1 MRREATE
8 ILVGAAVILGAAA
21 FVFGAF
27 SGSSVES
34 GEGYRLSMQVQ
45 DASGLSAGSEVR
57 MAGIQ
62 IGQVESQSL
71 DPQSFMAEV
80 ILTID
85 DDVQLP
91 LDTSARVLPKGL
103 VGDSYV
109 EIEPGGE
116 FDMLQEG
123 DSIDFVQG
131 AINVVDLLGR
141 VIMSADSAGGEESEQ

>member
-45 DASGLSAGSEVR
+45 DASGLGPGSEVR

-62 IGQVESQSL
+62 IGQVESQSI

-80 ILTID
+80 VLTID
-85 DDVQLP
+85 DGIELP
-91 LDTSARVLPKGL
+91 LDTSARILPQGL

-123 DSIDFVQG
+123 DSIDFTQG

-141 VIMSADSAGGEESEQ
+141 VIMSEDADTTDEVNQ